1 MKRLLLLCL
10 LALSLTLNARDK
22 RVHIEFVTTVGTFTV
37 ALNPDTPEH
46 ARNFEKLVREGFY
59 DGLLFHRVIRDF
71 MVQAGDPDSKT
82 AQSGQLLGDGDL
94 PYTLPLELDLPYY
107 YHYRGALAAAREGD
121 DVNPERRSS
130 ACQFYIVWGKTYSPS
145 RLAPIIAQV
154 EAATGREGIIN
165 GDMARTYETEGGT
178 PFLDGQYTVFGEVT
192 AGLSVINRMQQV
204 PTDANNRP
212 IEDVRILSARV
223 KE

>member
-1 MKRLLLLCL
+1 MQRLLLLCF
-10 LALSLTLNARDK
+10 LALSLALHARDK

-37 ALNPDTPEH
+37 ALNPDTPQH
-46 ARNFEKLVREGFY
+46 SRNFEKLVREGFY
-59 DGLLFHRVIRDF
+59 DGILFHRVIRDF

-82 AQSGQLLGDGDL
+82 AQPGQTLGEGDL

-107 YHYRGALAAAREGD
+107 FHHRGALAAARQGD

-130 ACQFYIVWGKTYSPS
+130 ATQFYIVWGKTYSLS
-145 RLAPIIAQV
+145 RLAPIIDQV
-154 EAATGREGIIN
+154 EAATGLQDVIN

-192 AGLSVINRMQQV
+192 AGLSVIDRMQQV
-204 PTDANNRP
+204 TTDSNDRP
-212 IEDVRILSARV
+212 IEDVRILTARV